1 MRTINLNHWSNTLT
15 RVKDIR
21 IVMPDNI
28 NEKTKVVL
36 LLHGYC
42 GDHNDWS
49 NLGGAI
55 RLAEEYQM
63 VFVMP
68 SAENSYYLNI
78 PNGDKFF
85 DYISKEVVEIT
96 TKTFNLP
103 DNWYIAGLSMGGY
116 GALSIGLKTDKFK
129 YIGAF
134 SAPID
139 MKKWIK
145 MSTHDNFPVIFKNGI
160 TDDINLHKIIETCQL
175 KPMYLY
181 CGTSDPFY
189 DMNVSFTK
197 KLKKKN
203 ADFKFESDSRGHVWS
218 LWTDAFINYL
228 KIISRL

>member
-1 MRTINLNHWSNTLT
+1 MRTILLNHWSKTLT
-15 RVKDIR
+15 RVKDIK
-21 IVMPDNI
+21 IVMPDEI
-28 NEKTKVVL
+28 NENTKVVL

-42 GDHNDWS
+42 GDYNDWS

-55 RLAEEYQM
+55 KLAEEYQM

-68 SAENSYYLNI
+68 SAENSYYQNI
-78 PNGDKFF
+78 PNGDRFF

-116 GALSIGLKTDKFK
+116 GALTIGLKTNKFK
-129 YIGAF
+129 HIGAF

-145 MSTHDNFPVIFKNGI
+145 ISTHENFPTIFRNGI
-160 TDDINLHKIIETCQL
+160 KEENDLLKIIDNYEL
-175 KPMYLY
+175 KPIYLY
-181 CGTSDPFY
+181 CGTQDQFY

-203 ADFKFESDSRGHVWS
+203 ANYMFESDSRGHVWS
-218 LWTDAFINYL
+218 LWADALVRYL
-228 KIISRL
+228 TTISRL

>member
-1 MRTINLNHWSNTLT
+1 MRTIYMNHWSTTLT
-15 RVKDIR
+15 RVKDIK
-21 IVMPDNI
+21 IVMPDVI
-28 NEKTKVVL
+28 NENTKVLL

-55 RLAEEYQM
+55 KLAEEYQM

-78 PNGDKFF
+78 PNGDRFF
-85 DYISKEVVEIT
+85 DYISKEVVELT
-96 TKTFNLP
+96 TRTFNLP

-116 GALSIGLKTDKFK
+116 GALTIGLKSDRFK
-129 YIGAF
+129 HIGAF

-145 MSTHDNFPVIFKNGI
+145 ISTHENFPVVFRNGI
-160 TDDINLHKIIETCQL
+160 TDDINLHKIIDNYEL
-175 KPMYLY
+175 KPMYLN
-181 CGTSDPFY
+181 CGKADQFY
-189 DMNVSFTK
+189 DMHVSFIK

-203 ADFKFESDSRGHVWS
+203 ANFVFESDDRGHVWS
-218 LWTDAFINYL
+218 LWADALVSYL
-228 KIISRL
+228 KLISRL

>member
-1 MRTINLNHWSNTLT
+1 MRTINLNHWSDTLT

-28 NEKTKVVL
+28 NENTKVVL

-96 TKTFNLP
+96 TKTGTGNNEYDTAIKISFKLP
-103 DNWYIAGLSMGGY
+103 SPSNNVVKHQFAIITRPKGIITEKNCPNTEPVVPCGL
-116 GALSIGLKTDKFK
+116 
-129 YIGAF
+129 
-134 SAPID
+134 
-139 MKKWIK
+139 
-145 MSTHDNFPVIFKNGI
+145 
-160 TDDINLHKIIETCQL
+160 
-175 KPMYLY
+175 
-181 CGTSDPFY
+181 
-189 DMNVSFTK
+189 
-197 KLKKKN
+197 
-203 ADFKFESDSRGHVWS
+203 
-218 LWTDAFINYL
+218 
-228 KIISRL
+228 